1 MVRYQLDEIP
11 SSIKCSNCGKTSLEV
26 EGSFQQAGNFII
38 VYYECPDC
46 GHKDKLQCGKPVD
59 IID

>member
-11 SSIKCSNCGKTSLEV
+11 SSIKCSNCGKTSQEV

-38 VYYECPDC
+38 
-46 GHKDKLQCGKPVD
+46 
-59 IID
+59 